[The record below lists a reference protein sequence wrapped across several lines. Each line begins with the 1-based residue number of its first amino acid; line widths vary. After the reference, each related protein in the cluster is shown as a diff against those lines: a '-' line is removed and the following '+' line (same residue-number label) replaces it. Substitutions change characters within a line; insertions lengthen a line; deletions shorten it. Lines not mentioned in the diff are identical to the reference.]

1 VYEPAGDGLF
11 QRRREGINQ
20 VAELVHSLTHNPASR
35 RHIIEG
41 WNVSELEQM
50 ALPPCHKSY
59 QFYVADGRL
68 SGILYQRSCDLALGV
83 PFNIFSAALLLK
95 MLAVICDL
103 EPADLVWMG
112 ADVHLYRNHA
122 ELVETQLARQPAGQ
136 PRLRIIRRPPTIFD
150 FAIGDFAVEDYH
162 PQPAI
167 KAPVAV

>member
-1 VYEPAGDGLF
+1 
-11 QRRREGINQ
+11 
-20 VAELVHSLTHNPASR
+20 
-35 RHIIEG
+35 
-41 WNVSELEQM
+41 M

-95 MLAVICDL
+95 MLAAICDL
-103 EPADLVWMG
+103 ETADLVWMG
-112 ADVHLYRNHA
+112 ADVHLYCNHA
-122 ELVETQLARQPAGQ
+122 ELVDTQLARQPVGQ

-167 KAPVAV
+167 RAPVAV